1 MGVSTGP
8 GLTAFSRTP
17 WRTAGF
23 GAALTSQL
31 VNARHHVTALDFHR
45 PSADVE
51 VNLADPAS
59 IDMRSCQVDALPTPL
74 SNTSGDA
81 LERVT
86 TA

>member
-1 MGVSTGP
+1 MSRP
-8 GLTAFSRTP
+8 DQGLRRLAARP
-17 WRTAGF
+17 WRTDGF
-23 GAALTSQL
+23 GAALTTQL
-31 VNARHHVTALDFHR
+31 VNARHHVTALDFHE

-59 IDMRSCQVDALPTPL
+59 IDMRSCQVDARPTPL

-81 LERVT
+81 LERVA